1 VVRLDGYGR
10 RRYVDAELVSDEGV
24 RVSVEVDGAAHMTA
38 AQWWQDADRAN
49 ELVIAGDRTLRFP
62 SFLFYTQS
70 ERVADQIRRALHR
83 R

>member
-1 VVRLDGYGR
+1 VRLDGSGR

-24 RVSVEVDGAAHMTA
+24 RVSVEVDGAAHMAA

-49 ELVIAGDRTLRFP
+49 ELVIAGDRTLHFP

-70 ERVADQIRRALHR
+70 ERVADQIRRALR
-83 R
+83 RR